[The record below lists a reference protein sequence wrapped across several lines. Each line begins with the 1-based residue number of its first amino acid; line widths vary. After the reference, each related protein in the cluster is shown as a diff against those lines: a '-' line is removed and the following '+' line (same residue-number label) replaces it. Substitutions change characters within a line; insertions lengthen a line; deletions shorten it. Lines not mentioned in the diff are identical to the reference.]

1 MRQLKLIQDRPGN
14 TLDIIYINCFIRNI
28 FIMLTVPPAGW
39 SVCWMF
45 HARLVLTYWF
55 VVFSPIL
62 WIFFVVFP
70 LPSVAIIWSKWSVV
84 KDERWKMHNRLVL
97 PHASPK
103 KKPHVSLYAVFVLSN
118 SLKLQAQLLRA
129 LCNDCTISGLP
140 SLQSKLETYEGV
152 TELLGK
158 VAHWKFFT
166 FQSGVSI
173 RGSGHILLSSLWFP
187 QDNWVHNVFGKIN
200 VKTSCLFILNSR
212 LHWYCSC
219 LE

>member
-1 MRQLKLIQDRPGN
+1 MLNVSCKTGTYLLVCGIFPNFMDFFCCFSFTLSCHNLIQMVSGE
-14 TLDIIYINCFIRNI
+14 
-28 FIMLTVPPAGW
+28 G
-39 SVCWMF
+39 
-45 HARLVLTYWF
+45 
-55 VVFSPIL
+55 
-62 WIFFVVFP
+62 
-70 LPSVAIIWSKWSVV
+70 
-84 KDERWKMHNRLVL
+84 WKMHNRLVL

-129 LCNDCTISGLP
+129 LRNDCTISGLP